1 MSSNT
6 SPLAPPL
13 AVVVLAA
20 GQGTRMNSPLA
31 KVLQPLAG
39 HPLLH
44 YVLET
49 SRVLDPDRLVV
60 VVGFQSEKVKAVFRK
75 EPIEFVEQTR
85 QLGTGH
91 AVLQAEGILK
101 DFSGDTLVL
110 CGDMPLIHSS
120 TLQNLVDRHR
130 SSKAQCTLLTL
141 KKNDISDFGRILR
154 DGQRGV
160 LKIVEMKD
168 ATEEE
173 KRVDE
178 LNSGVYCFD
187 NKLIFKALKA
197 LSNNNAQKE
206 YYLTDTV
213 EYMVRSGFRVESVD
227 TREAGEIFGINSQ
240 EDLRQAERL
249 WQERNQAC

>member
-1 MSSNT
+1 
-6 SPLAPPL
+6 
-13 AVVVLAA
+13 
-20 GQGTRMNSPLA
+20 
-31 KVLQPLAG
+31 
-39 HPLLH
+39 
-44 YVLET
+44 
-49 SRVLDPDRLVV
+49 
-60 VVGFQSEKVKAVFRK
+60 
-75 EPIEFVEQTR
+75 
-85 QLGTGH
+85 
-91 AVLQAEGILK
+91 
-101 DFSGDTLVL
+101 
-110 CGDMPLIHSS
+110 
-120 TLQNLVDRHR
+120 
-130 SSKAQCTLLTL
+130 
-141 KKNDISDFGRILR
+141 
-154 DGQRGV
+154 
-160 LKIVEMKD
+160 MKD

-213 EYMVRSGFRVESVD
+213 EYMVRSGFRVESVE